1 MILALQTSEPLI
13 RWRYIRDQWDGKI
26 LDAVIDHIQ
35 LTVVSVV
42 LGVILSAIMTALALR
57 YRWSA
62 APIMAFSAFV
72 YTIPSV
78 ALFGILV
85 PYTGLSK
92 TPAVIALT
100 GYTFLI
106 LVTAFIAGFRSVPG
120 AVLDAADGMGLS
132 PRRRVLTVELP
143 LALPYI
149 SDGHPGGHGHDRG
162 PGHRGVDHRPG
173 RTRRPDPRRPAADLL
188 DADDR
193 RRGAVGG
200 PGARSRP
207 RPVARGA
214 RADAVDAP
222 WTRRVTALAAQ
233 AGVPRDIG
241 LWEWFSREQTWRGE
255 DGILASLADTVTL
268 CVAVMIVS
276 VLIAVP
282 LAAVLAHHRRGELA
296 ATWTLNVGRAI
307 PTFAIAGLLVP
318 ISLTQGYGFE
328 PWPIFIALT
337 MLALPPIFLTS
348 YTAVRQVDEGA
359 VDAARAMGFTERDV
373 LVRVELAL
381 AVGLILSGIR
391 VAAVAVVA
399 TEPLRAFLGGNGLG
413 RYVRDGLGQNNDSL
427 LIGGAILV
435 VALATVTGMAFG
447 ALERV
452 ALPEGVRRLR
462 QVQNKRTGDAR

>member
-1 MILALQTSEPLI
+1 M
-13 RWRYIRDQWDGKI
+13 
-26 LDAVIDHIQ
+26 
-35 LTVVSVV
+35 
-42 LGVILSAIMTALALR
+42 
-57 YRWSA
+57 
-62 APIMAFSAFV
+62 
-72 YTIPSV
+72 
-78 ALFGILV
+78 
-85 PYTGLSK
+85 
-92 TPAVIALT
+92 
-100 GYTFLI
+100 
-106 LVTAFIAGFRSVPG
+106 
-120 AVLDAADGMGLS
+120 
-132 PRRRVLTVELP
+132 
-143 LALPYI
+143 
-149 SDGHPGGHGHDRG
+149 
-162 PGHRGVDHRPG
+162 
-173 RTRRPDPRRPAADLL
+173 
-188 DADDR
+188 
-193 RRGAVGG
+193 
-200 PGARSRP
+200 
-207 RPVARGA
+207 
-214 RADAVDAP
+214 
-222 WTRRVTALAAQ
+222 TALAAQ
-233 AGVPRDIG
+233 AAVPRDIG
-241 LWEWFSREQTWRGE
+241 LWEWFSREQSWQGE
-255 DGILASLADTVTL
+255 GGILASLADTITL

-282 LAAVLAHHRRGELA
+282 LAAILAHHRRGELA

-435 VALATVTGMAFG
+435 VALATATGMVFG